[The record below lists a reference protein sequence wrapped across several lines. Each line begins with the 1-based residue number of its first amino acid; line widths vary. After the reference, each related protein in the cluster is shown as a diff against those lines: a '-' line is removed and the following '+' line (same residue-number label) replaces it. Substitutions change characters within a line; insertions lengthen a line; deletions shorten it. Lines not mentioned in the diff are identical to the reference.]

1 MPFLWFLV
9 ALWPQEKTL
18 LIMLKS
24 LKVKNYALIDQL
36 EISFSDGFSVIT
48 GETGAGKSILLGA
61 LGLILGNRADLH
73 VLKDDQHKCVVEG
86 AFQVDSL
93 ALSRFFTENDLDKEP
108 TTLIRREVLASGKS
122 RAFVNDTPV
131 NLQQLRDL
139 GAILVDIHSQHE
151 TLQLGSSAFQMDVLN
166 SFIHRT
172 ELLAAYAKEYI
183 DYKTAIARL
192 KDLILKRETLR
203 REEELLRFQYDELEE
218 ANLNVEEYNSLEE
231 RLQFLNHAEEIK
243 NALGQAVT
251 LLDEGDDPILPN
263 LTAITRSMEKI
274 KGVFPGAQEHANRFQ
289 SVVIELKDLLAELQ
303 SQLSETDFDP
313 GEWQVLTQRIDL
325 VNKLTFKHH
334 LDGVEALI
342 EFRDGLKRQL
352 AGMDSLDDEI
362 LQTEKRLSLL
372 KLAVKAKANELHDER
387 TQHAKHLSE
396 KVMGLLPQLG
406 MKEAL
411 FEIKVERQADF
422 NANGNDLVTFWFSAN
437 KGVPPGEIS
446 RMASGGELSRLMLSI
461 KSLVTQEQMLPTVI
475 FDEIDSGVS
484 GDIAGKVGVIMKNMG
499 MHHQVI
505 AISHLPQIAAAAQQQ
520 YKVFKISDDKQTY
533 TRIKQ
538 LSADERVEEVA
549 QMLSNETITDVA
561 REAARELLSH

>member
-1 MPFLWFLV
+1 
-9 ALWPQEKTL
+9 
-18 LIMLKS
+18 MLKS

-86 AFQVDSL
+86 NFQVNSI
-93 ALSRFFTENDLDKEP
+93 ALNQFFADNDLDLEP
-108 TTLIRREVLASGKS
+108 VTIVRREVLSSGKS

-131 NLQQLRDL
+131 NLQQLREL

-151 TLQLGSSAFQMDVLN
+151 TLQLSSSAFQMDVLN
-166 SFIHRT
+166 SFIHRS
-172 ELLAAYAKEYI
+172 ELLAAYAREYV
-183 DYKTAIARL
+183 DYKGAISRL
-192 KDLILKRETLR
+192 KQLTDQRETMR
-203 REEELLRFQYDELEE
+203 REEELLRFQYNELEE
-218 ANLNVEEYNSLEE
+218 AGLNADEHNQLEE

-274 KGVFPGAQEHANRFQ
+274 KGVFPGAHEHATRFQ

-313 GEWQVLTQRIDL
+313 GEWQLLTQRIDL
-325 VNKLTFKHH
+325 VNKLAFKHH
-334 LDGVEALI
+334 LDSVESLI
-342 EFRDGLKRQL
+342 EFRDNLQNQL
-352 AGMDSLDDEI
+352 SGMDSMDDEI

-387 TQHAKHLSE
+387 TRHAQQLSE
-396 KVMGLLPQLG
+396 KVMKLLPQLG
-406 MKEAL
+406 MKEAM
-411 FEIKVERQADF
+411 FEIKVERQAEF
-422 NANGNDLVTFWFSAN
+422 NSNGNDLVTFWFSAN

-484 GDIAGKVGVIMKNMG
+484 GDIAGKVGGMMKSMG
-499 MHHQVI
+499 RHHQVI
-505 AISHLPQIAAAAQQQ
+505 AISHLPQIAAAASHQ
-520 YKVFKISDDKQTY
+520 YKVFKISDDQQTF

-538 LSADERVEEVA
+538 LSANERVEEVA